1 MLKEKIVFL
10 IMLLL
15 MVSCSSSTK
24 LLETGNYDAAID
36 KSVKK
41 LMKNPDNR
49 KEASVLKKAWQLAND
64 DDLDR
69 IEKLKLSGQPDI
81 WEPVYNRYVNLERR
95 QEKIRRLPDAVLNR
109 INFKKHDFIA
119 DQSAALKKAA
129 EYNYEHAKLL
139 LQTGNKPDAR
149 TAYNELLFINNH
161 LPGYKNSAA
170 LMEDAL
176 DAGINYVLF
185 RIENQSDAVLPK
197 HYEEQIKK
205 MNIGDLNRLW
215 VVFDNYAQ
223 QDVAYDYD
231 IELLLKEIDV
241 SPELVQQEKV
251 TETKEVEDGWEYVL
265 DANGNVMKDSLGN
278 DIKKTKYKTL
288 KAFVTKTHLN
298 KSARVKA
305 VLDYYNNSTGQ
316 LIKSYPVS
324 TEFVFNYDYATFEG
338 DKEALTKNMLELVRK
353 KPVPFPTDAEMI
365 FDTSDELKSIAFNKI
380 KHDREIFEN

>member
-1 MLKEKIVFL
+1 
-10 IMLLL
+10 
-15 MVSCSSSTK
+15 
-24 LLETGNYDAAID
+24 
-36 KSVKK
+36 
-41 LMKNPDNR
+41 
-49 KEASVLKKAWQLAND
+49 
-64 DDLDR
+64 
-69 IEKLKLSGQPDI
+69 
-81 WEPVYNRYVNLERR
+81 VYNRYVNLERR
-95 QEKIRRLPDAVLNR
+95 QEKIRRLPDAALNR
-109 INFKKHDFIA
+109 INFKKLDFIA
-119 DQSAALKKAA
+119 DQTAALKKAA
-129 EYNYEHAKLL
+129 AYNYEHAKLL